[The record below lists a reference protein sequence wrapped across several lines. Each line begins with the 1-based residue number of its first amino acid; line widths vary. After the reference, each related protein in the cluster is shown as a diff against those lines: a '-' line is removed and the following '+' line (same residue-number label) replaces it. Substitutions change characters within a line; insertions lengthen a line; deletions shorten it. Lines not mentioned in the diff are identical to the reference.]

1 MFTRRQSRRAFT
13 LVETMVA
20 MTLLALVIVPIF
32 ALFTLADFAAR
43 EQKINGRLMG
53 VVEYHQNYLQVA
65 PYDRILSLLTVDGTV
80 QDKVLVDS
88 GPLFTSNQ
96 SGYTVVYRVNSYDNV
111 GTPEE
116 AITIDA
122 IVQRNIVEEA
132 PNHSQRSGSRAPS
145 AALTTPLHV
154 TVTRRKF

>member
-1 MFTRRQSRRAFT
+1 MFTRRQNQRAFT

-32 ALFTLADFAAR
+32 ALFALSDYAAR

-80 QDKVLVDS
+80 LEKVMVDS

-96 SGYTVVYRVNSYDNV
+96 IGYAVMYRILAYDNV

-122 IVQRNIVEEA
+122 VVTRNVIEEA
-132 PNHSQRSGSRAPS
+132 PNHSQRNAGRAPS
-145 AALTTPLHV
+145 GAVTTPLHV